1 MNSKLSLCQRDIAK
15 MNGDAIVNAAI
26 KILLGAVGTE

>member
-26 KILLGAVGTE
+26 KTLLGAVGTE